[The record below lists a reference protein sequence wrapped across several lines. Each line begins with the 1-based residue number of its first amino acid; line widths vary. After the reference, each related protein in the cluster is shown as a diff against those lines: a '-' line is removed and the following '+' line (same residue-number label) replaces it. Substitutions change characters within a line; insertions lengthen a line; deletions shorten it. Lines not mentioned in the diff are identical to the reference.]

1 MRLTLLVLLCLLNTG
16 CALFRADR
24 DEPVEPRRAEQPKAE
39 VELKPS
45 EALKP
50 KSLEIASPVTDVFSM
65 RASYFPASVSTV
77 FQFDRARGVPGT
89 LLSAEDDLGLDDR
102 IDQGRLEVDM
112 RMKKR
117 HHLRVDFFKLSRFSQ
132 QPLAEDI
139 AFGDFDFP
147 AGTIFRTN
155 LDWRVFTISH
165 SYSFFTKE
173 RWEMG
178 GGLGIHIIQVQ
189 AEGGTPG
196 TLRKEEDSEVAIFPT
211 LGINGAFRI
220 SKRWS
225 VTGRANYFSASPD
238 NFDGSM
244 ADYHADIQY
253 RMRKNFS
260 FGLGYTKLATHLTVD
275 DADQPIRFDLD
286 VSGPEL
292 FFRASF

>member
-1 MRLTLLVLLCLLNTG
+1 
-16 CALFRADR
+16 
-24 DEPVEPRRAEQPKAE
+24 
-39 VELKPS
+39 
-45 EALKP
+45 
-50 KSLEIASPVTDVFSM
+50 
-65 RASYFPASVSTV
+65 VSTT

-89 LLSAEDDLGLDDR
+89 RLSGEDDLGLDDR

-117 HHLRVDFFKLSRFSQ
+117 HHLRVDFFKLSRFKQ

-139 AFGDFDFP
+139 DFGDFTFP
-147 AGTIFRTN
+147 AGTTFRSN
-155 LDWRVFTISH
+155 LDWRVFTIAH

-189 AEGGTPG
+189 AEGGQPG
-196 TLRKEEDSEVAIFPT
+196 TLNKEKDSKVGIFPT

-225 VTGRANYFSASPD
+225 VTARGNYFSASPD
-238 NFDGSM
+238 DFEGSM

-253 RMRKNFS
+253 RMRKNFA
-260 FGLGYTKLATHLTVD
+260 FGLGYTKLATHLRVD
-275 DADQPIRFDLD
+275 DADEPILFDLD

-292 FFRASF
+292 FFRVSF